1 MKRIKVLIYV
11 RVSTD
16 KQTNNTSISKQ
27 IETLEE
33 YCEAQGFEIVY
44 IYEEEA
50 SAKNIDGREVFK
62 KMYKHFINNE
72 EIEYIIVFKLDR
84 LFRNFLDSIFFW
96 DQLKRKNKH
105 FISITDNINT
115 KEPNAKMM
123 FLVNAL
129 KADMEREDI
138 AFRTNFGMEKNAAD
152 GNFNGGEVYGYESVS
167 KRLRIIPEEE
177 AVIKY
182 IFNKYVYEQWGYKKI
197 ANNLNLQGFKTKREN
212 DWTINAVKTILE
224 NKIYIG
230 FIKWR
235 NKYTKCQHD
244 SIISEELWNKAQ
256 ELRAKKSYTPTKI
269 HPGTFPL
276 SGLLK
281 CPQCGSSMVQGNSSE
296 KYKYYQCN
304 KNKNSGKKACSA
316 NLVLKENADEVVLVN
331 LISYLDKLH
340 LSPLLFSIIKSNL
353 VSNLKS
359 LTDEVNL
366 LNRSL
371 KSIRKKIKR
380 AADLFLDNDKD
391 STRNNKSTFFYLID
405 EYEKEEADTLSRL
418 NKLKKEINLQNN
430 LNIKNNIE
438 YVANH
443 LKDFINIISEEE
455 KKLLFHSIIKEV
467 HVTNGP
473 KPKDRLIKKVIFHF
487 TEDEF
492 NEYGLSLRQSS
503 C

>member
-1 MKRIKVLIYV
+1 MKKTKALVYV

-16 KQTNNTSISKQ
+16 KQADNTSIPKQ
-27 IETLEE
+27 IEELEE
-33 YCEAQGFEIVY
+33 YCDAHGFDIVCAY
-44 IYEEEA
+44 KEEA
-50 SAKNIDGREVFK
+50 SAKDIDGREEFK
-62 KMYKHFINNE
+62 KMYKYYMENE
-72 EIEYIIVFKLDR
+72 DIEYMIVFKLDR

-96 DQLKRKNKH
+96 DQIKRANKH
-105 FISITDNINT
+105 FISLTDNINT
-115 KEPNAKMM
+115 KDPNAKMM

-138 AFRTNFGMEKNAAD
+138 AFRTNFGMEKKAAA
-152 GNFNGGEVYGYESVS
+152 GYFNGGKVFGYESVS
-167 KRLRIIPEEE
+167 KRLRVIPEEA
-177 AVIKY
+177 AVIEY

-197 ANNLNLQGFKTKREN
+197 ASNLNLQGFKTKRNN

-235 NKYTKCQHD
+235 NEYTKGQHEP
-244 SIISEELWNKAQ
+244 IISKELWNKAQ
-256 ELRAKKSYTPTKI
+256 ELKAKKSYTPTKV

-304 KNKNSGKKACSA
+304 KNKNSGRKACSA
-316 NLVLKENADEVVLVN
+316 NLISKEYADEAVLAN
-331 LISYLDKLH
+331 LITYLDKLN
-340 LSPLLFSIIKSNL
+340 LSSLLFTIIKSNL
-353 VSNLKS
+353 ESNLKS
-359 LTDEVNL
+359 LGDEVNL
-366 LNRSL
+366 LNKSL
-371 KSIRKKIKR
+371 KSIREKIKN
-380 AADLFLDNDKD
+380 AADLFLGNDND
-391 STRNNKSTFFYLID
+391 SNQNNNSTFYYLIG
-405 EYEKEEADTLSRL
+405 EYEKEEEDTLSRL
-418 NKLKKEINLQNN
+418 NKLSKEINLQNN

-473 KPKDRLIKKVIFHF
+473 KPKDRLIKNVIFHF

-492 NEYGLSLRQSS
+492 NEYGLSLRHAS